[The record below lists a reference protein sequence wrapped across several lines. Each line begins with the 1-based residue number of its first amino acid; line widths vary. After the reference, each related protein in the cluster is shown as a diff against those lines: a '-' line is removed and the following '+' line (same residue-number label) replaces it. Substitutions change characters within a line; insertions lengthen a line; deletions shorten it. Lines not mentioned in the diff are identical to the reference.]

1 MKRQLLVMVTTAMI
15 AGCVSNSGDV
25 RKNKQASDK
34 DAASYNLQLGVG
46 YLRRGEL
53 QLAKDK
59 LEKAVEQDPNLADAH
74 MALAFLYE
82 QIQQYED
89 AERHFRRATRLEPN
103 NPDVQNTYGAFLCKQ
118 GKTRDAVTAF
128 EKAASI
134 PLYRTPEAAYT
145 NAGVCVLNDGQLDAA
160 DRYFREALNRN
171 PRYGEALL
179 QLASLSLQR
188 EQYLPARA
196 FLQRYLDGNPPNA
209 EVLWLGVR
217 IERTMGDEE
226 AAKRY
231 ASQLKKNF
239 PESNETRQLLESERN
254 AG

>member
-1 MKRQLLVMVTTAMI
+1 MATMAML
-15 AGCVSNSGDV
+15 AACVSNSGEA
-25 RKNKQASDK
+25 RKDKQSSDK

-46 YLRRGEL
+46 YLRRGDL

-59 LEKAVEQDPNLADAH
+59 LEKAVEQDPDLADAH

-82 QIQQYED
+82 QIQQEAD
-89 AERHFRRATRLEPN
+89 AERHFKRATRLEPN

-118 GKTRDAVTAF
+118 GKTREAVAAF
-128 EKAASI
+128 EKAAGI

-160 DRYFREALNRN
+160 DRYFREALGKN

-196 FLQRYLDGNPPNA
+196 FLQRYLDGNKPNA

-217 IERTMGDEE
+217 IERAMGDAE

-231 ASQLKKNF
+231 SSQLKKNF
-239 PESNETRQLLESERN
+239 PESDETRQLLESEQD